1 MPELSQNFEFT
12 INSASTVQVDHPAD
26 SSVVSYTSAKL
37 KGDGYYKGGDGYHT
51 ISFKITDFTGKIKFQ
66 ASLVGEPTANDWF
79 DIELVNPNSVS
90 GYNVDASGA
99 VETGVELKELDYT
112 SAGTTATKIYNAI
125 GNFVWVRA
133 NINTFTQGTVNY
145 IRMNY

>member
-1 MPELSQNFEFT
+1 MPGTSTNFEFT
-12 INSASTVQVDHPAD
+12 INNQTTVQVDHPAD
-26 SSVVSYTSAKL
+26 SSAVSYTSAST

-51 ISFKITDFTGKIKFQ
+51 ISFKITNFTGKIKFQ
-66 ASLVGEPTANDWF
+66 ASLVDEPTANDWF

-90 GYNVDASGA
+90 GYNVDTTGV
-99 VETGVELKELDYT
+99 VETGVGLNELDYT